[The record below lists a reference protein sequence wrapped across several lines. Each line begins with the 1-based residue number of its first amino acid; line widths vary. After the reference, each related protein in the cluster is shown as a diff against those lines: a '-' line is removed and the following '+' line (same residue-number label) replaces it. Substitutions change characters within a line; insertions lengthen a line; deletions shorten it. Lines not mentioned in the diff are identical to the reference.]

1 MNNWKEYGI
10 AGMVGAAAFAV
21 IGTLVSTVVSIVT
34 KNKVSRIAR
43 VFDKTYDE
51 MSKKDFSTDLSQ
63 EFIEKVGKEKIERE
77 MERRLRD
84 IKYEALKDADKSF
97 RDVIQQEINRQYDD
111 TKAEVKRALTER
123 VGHIDISD
131 VKRAVIADARDA
143 AAKEFK
149 KETERIA
156 NNFAQNLEST
166 LSINK
171 TISDYMSRK

>member
-34 KNKVSRIAR
+34 KNKVGRIAR

-97 RDVIQQEINRQYDD
+97 REVIQQEINRQYND
-111 TKAEVKRALTER
+111 TKGEVKRALTEK
-123 VGHIDISD
+123 VEAIDISGLQREVAQEGKVLVAKKLEGEID
-131 VKRAVIADARDA
+131 GIARS
-143 AAKEFK
+143 
-149 KETERIA
+149 
-156 NNFAQNLEST
+156 FAQNLQST
-166 LSINK
+166 MSINK
-171 TISDYMSRK
+171 TISDYLNKH